1 MIIKYKTI
9 KLINMRKTWMLLLL
23 ALAMLTSAGNKK
35 KTPIRENEFRA
46 PAVPLITSDP
56 YFGVWSTNDRLY
68 DGNTSHWTGKTQPL
82 LGVIRVDGKSY
93 RFLGKEETVF
103 TAILPTV
110 STGFWEAAYTEKQ
123 PVAGWNE
130 LDFNDTAWKKGKGDF
145 STKERSSYGTAW
157 ESKDI
162 WVRRTFELHEDIT
175 TQPVFLEYSNDDDVE
190 LYINGVKVVDSGNNC
205 NRKKLLELDSS
216 IKKLLKQGKNLIAAH
231 CLNRGGDAYLDFGI
245 LKRVDNTSVFEQSA
259 IQKSVTISATQ
270 THYIFNCGSVQ
281 LGLTFTAPLLM
292 DDLDLISTPINYISY
307 EVTSLDKKKHD
318 VRIYFET
325 TPQLA
330 LNADNQPVKSEK
342 IKKEDFTFLRTGT
355 INQPI
360 LGQSGDDMRIDWG
373 YLYLGGKLSDHENV
387 ALGESNSMK
396 KTFASTGVLPGDIDP
411 NQLPVNMKEKMTVL
425 AYTNNIGAV
434 SMVPVKGHV
443 MIGYDDVY
451 SIRYFYENLMPYW
464 KHNGRVDIF
473 QALEKAEK
481 SYSAL
486 ISRCNEFD
494 QKLNTDARKAGG
506 KEYAQLCALAYRQAI
521 AAHKLVEDK
530 NGQLLFLSKENN
542 SGGFINTVD
551 VTYPSAPLFLLYNPD
566 LLKGMMNSIFY
577 YSESGRWTKPFPAHD
592 LGNYP
597 IANGQNYGEDMPVEE
612 AGNMLLLSTALSC
625 VEGNTSYAQKHWDI
639 LTVWVNYLLKEGLD
653 PENQLCTDDFAGHSA
668 HNTNL
673 SIKAILGIAGYG
685 KMAEM
690 SGYKEVAAKYM
701 NLARE
706 MATKWTAMANDGD
719 HYRLT
724 FDKAGTWSQ
733 KYNLVWDKVLHM
745 GIFPGEIAVKET
757 AYYLKN
763 QNRYGLPLD
772 NRRTYTKSDWIM
784 WTACLAESQEEFQQ
798 LVHPV
803 YNYVNETSS
812 RVPLSDW
819 HETTTGTYVGFK
831 ARSVVGGYFMKMLEV
846 KTSEK

>member
-1 MIIKYKTI
+1 
-9 KLINMRKTWMLLLL
+9 
-23 ALAMLTSAGNKK
+23 
-35 KTPIRENEFRA
+35 
-46 PAVPLITSDP
+46 
-56 YFGVWSTNDRLY
+56 
-68 DGNTSHWTGKTQPL
+68 
-82 LGVIRVDGKSY
+82 
-93 RFLGKEETVF
+93 
-103 TAILPTV
+103 
-110 STGFWEAAYTEKQ
+110 
-123 PVAGWNE
+123 
-130 LDFNDTAWKKGKGDF
+130 
-145 STKERSSYGTAW
+145 
-157 ESKDI
+157 
-162 WVRRTFELHEDIT
+162 
-175 TQPVFLEYSNDDDVE
+175 
-190 LYINGVKVVDSGNNC
+190 
-205 NRKKLLELDSS
+205 
-216 IKKLLKQGKNLIAAH
+216 
-231 CLNRGGDAYLDFGI
+231 
-245 LKRVDNTSVFEQSA
+245 
-259 IQKSVTISATQ
+259 
-270 THYIFNCGSVQ
+270 
-281 LGLTFTAPLLM
+281 
-292 DDLDLISTPINYISY
+292 
-307 EVTSLDKKKHD
+307 
-318 VRIYFET
+318 
-325 TPQLA
+325 
-330 LNADNQPVKSEK
+330 
-342 IKKEDFTFLRTGT
+342 
-355 INQPI
+355 
-360 LGQSGDDMRIDWG
+360 
-373 YLYLGGKLSDHENV
+373 
-387 ALGESNSMK
+387 
-396 KTFASTGVLPGDIDP
+396 
-411 NQLPVNMKEKMTVL
+411 
-425 AYTNNIGAV
+425 
-434 SMVPVKGHV
+434 
-443 MIGYDDVY
+443 
-451 SIRYFYENLMPYW
+451 
-464 KHNGRVDIF
+464 
-473 QALEKAEK
+473 
-481 SYSAL
+481 
-486 ISRCNEFD
+486 
-494 QKLNTDARKAGG
+494 
-506 KEYAQLCALAYRQAI
+506 
-521 AAHKLVEDK
+521 
-530 NGQLLFLSKENN
+530 
-542 SGGFINTVD
+542 